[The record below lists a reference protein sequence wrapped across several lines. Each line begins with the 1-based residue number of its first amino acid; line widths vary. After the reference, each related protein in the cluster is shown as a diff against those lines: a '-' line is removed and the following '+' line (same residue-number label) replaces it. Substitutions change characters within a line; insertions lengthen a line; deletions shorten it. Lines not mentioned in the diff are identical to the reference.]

1 MPYFC
6 YTVSVG
12 TIELPESVLKK
23 AQALGVNFLDVEEA
37 FIRGSGKG
45 GQKIN
50 KTANCVWLR
59 HRPTGLEVKVQKH
72 REQSKNRL
80 SAYKLLLEK
89 LDERIRGARSARAQ
103 KIFKLRKQKQR
114 RSKRAKEKILEG
126 KRHRA
131 MIKADRKPL

>member
-1 MPYFC
+1 MALP
-6 YTVSVG
+6 
-12 TIELPESVLKK
+12 ELPEALLHKATLLKVD
-23 AQALGVNFLDVEEA
+23 LSEVEES

-59 HRPTGLEVKVQKH
+59 HRPTGVEVKVQKH

-89 LDERIRGARSARAQ
+89 LDERLRGAQSERAQ

-114 RSKRAKEKILEG
+114 RSKRAKEKILET
-126 KRHRA
+126 KKQRSVV
-131 MIKADRKPL
+131 KSLRKPISPS